1 MVNDYV
7 SSVLKWLLLFL
18 QLVFLIQNA
27 DSASIVKYLP
37 VLMAR
42 SSLSSKPG
50 LFSLSCCD

>member
-37 VLMAR
+37 GFDGPL
-42 SSLSSKPG
+42 
-50 LFSLSCCD
+50 LFELETGFVFSFLL